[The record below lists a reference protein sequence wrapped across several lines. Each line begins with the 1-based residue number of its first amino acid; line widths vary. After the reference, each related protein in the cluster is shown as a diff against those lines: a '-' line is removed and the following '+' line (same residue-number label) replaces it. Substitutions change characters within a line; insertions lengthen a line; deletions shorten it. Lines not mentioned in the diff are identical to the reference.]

1 MWHVFHVLP
10 FLLSH
15 DTFLSSL
22 GMLRVRICGHWLL
35 SGFISFHL
43 RVQSRRLILIA
54 FFFFI
59 LSCRGSHS
67 TTTGVSLIL
76 LLLALVL
83 SLGQSMQIFGSGW
96 VGWMRLRGG
105 TFGDHVN
112 GHDTGLVPRGFVAN
126 CFASV
131 SLPSWAGSWLLSSIS
146 ASKPVLCC
154 IVLYCTLH
162 AYGQRRHRG
171 LVRIKFCSFVTLM
184 WTMHR

>member
-22 GMLRVRICGHWLL
+22 GMLRVRICGHWLR

-96 VGWMRLRGG
+96 VGWTRRRGG

-126 CFASV
+126 CFSSV
-131 SLPSWAGSWLLSSIS
+131 SLPSLGGFMASFFYFGLQTLSF
-146 ASKPVLCC
+146 A
-154 IVLYCTLH
+154 VLYCTVH
-162 AYGQRRHRG
+162 YTPTDREDIGG
-171 LVRIKFCSFVTLM
+171 LFESSFVLLS
-184 WTMHR
+184 R